1 MRRRRPRRSS
11 AGTRTEDD
19 DDAAAL
25 AACVPVDFSEEP
37 SGSPGGG
44 NGAPAVDDFSEE
56 LLGRSAPT
64 RRGRITPRAKPAAS
78 RPAPRRDDVPPSIVF
93 YPPIPSRDPPP
104 ENLLEQF

>member
-11 AGTRTEDD
+11 AGTRTEDE

-25 AACVPVDFSEEP
+25 AACVPVDFSEEL
-37 SGSPGGG
+37 SGSPGGDD
-44 NGAPAVDDFSEE
+44 GAPAVDFSEE
-56 LLGRSAPT
+56 LLERSAPT